1 MDPLHQP
8 MGETPAK
15 ARIGRNSLHRGRQL
29 PRATRPTAWTT
40 ARGTTWPTTRTA
52 TNRTTTNRA
61 AANRTPAKRT
71 ASVKAVRGREGRQQA
86 G

>member
-40 ARGTTWPTTRTA
+40 ARGTTWPTTRT
-52 TNRTTTNRA
+52 TTNKA